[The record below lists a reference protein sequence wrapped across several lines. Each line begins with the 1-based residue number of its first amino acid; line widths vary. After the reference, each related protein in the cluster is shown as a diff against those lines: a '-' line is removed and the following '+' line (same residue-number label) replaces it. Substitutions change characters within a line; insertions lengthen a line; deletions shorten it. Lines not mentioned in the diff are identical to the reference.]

1 MSSLVLDLRSAEEPR
16 DVIHRAVQALAEGKI
31 VGFPT
36 ETVYVL
42 AASGLNQPA
51 IEKLHR
57 LIASHDPLSA
67 GPAAANGSAG
77 ATNGSKSE
85 ATPYGR
91 RLMVAVKSRADALDY
106 VPDLSRL
113 GQRLA
118 RRCWPGPITLWVDQR
133 HPDSLIGQLAG
144 GVRQRIAPDKVV
156 GVRVPAHEVLQDVLR
171 LTVGP
176 IVIGDCPRRDG
187 HEAVNAAEVVEGF
200 DNEVSLVVD
209 VGPTRFRQRATSI
222 RVYDSHFEIVQPGVV
237 SEQNLKRLS
246 SMLVLFV
253 CTGNTCRSPMAEGIF
268 RQLVAD
274 RLGCKADEVE
284 DRGIRVMSAGLAAMM
299 GGPAAREAVAVL
311 AESGIDLKNHE
322 SQPVTEM
329 LVRHADLILTMTR
342 SHRNALLA
350 EWPDAADRTKLV
362 NRSGADVV
370 DPIGGSPEVYRQCA
384 GKLRGELEAWVNEIP
399 LS

>member
-42 AASGLNQPA
+42 AASGLNPTA
-51 IEKLHR
+51 IDKLHG
-57 LIASHDPLSA
+57 LIRSPDST
-67 GPAAANGSAG
+67 PAQPGESVPSVYA
-77 ATNGSKSE
+77 
-85 ATPYGR
+85 R
-91 RLMVAVKSRADALDY
+91 RLQVAAKSRADALDY
-106 VPDLSRL
+106 VPDLSRF

-133 HPDSLIGQLAG
+133 HPDSLIGQLTS
-144 GVRQRIAPDKVV
+144 GVRQQLTPDQLL

-171 LTVGP
+171 LSVGP
-176 IVIGDCPRRDG
+176 IVFADCPRGDG
-187 HEAVNAAEVVEGF
+187 HEAVTAAEVVAGY
-200 DNEVSLVVD
+200 DNDVALIVD
-209 VGPTRFRQRATSI
+209 SGPTRFRQPATSI
-222 RVYDSHFEIVQPGVV
+222 RVHDSHYEIVRPGVV

-268 RQLVAD
+268 RQLVAE
-274 RLGCKADEVE
+274 RLGCKSDEVE

-311 AESGIDLKNHE
+311 AESGIDLGSHE
-322 SQPVTEM
+322 SQPVTEV

-350 EWPDAADRTKLV
+350 EWPDAAERTKLV

-384 GKLRGELEAWVNEIP
+384 AKLRGELEAWVNEIP